1 MSDKTKKV
9 TDKIRASKNRNAS
22 GPKKTENKF
31 VVLKQSDKKAAVKK
45 AEAKKVDAKKADTK
59 KIEEVRG
66 EYKKGD
72 PRRPNTK
79 PMNPRKTDRPTAQK
93 AATKTTRRDG
103 KSTTAVKPV
112 KKVWDPNFK
121 PYFNKGVMMEYE
133 DRPNKVEV
141 FHHYYVVNKPYDML
155 CQFSK
160 EKADDYTLADL
171 GFDFPVDAYPVGRLD
186 KDSEGLLIVSNDKSL
201 NTSLLDPENK
211 HKRSYWVQVEGIP
224 TPSALKEIRKG
235 MEISVDG
242 KPYTTIPAEVL
253 LLPTAPD
260 VPERKPPVRFRAN
273 IPTSWAIITLVEGK
287 NRQVRRMWAKVGFPV
302 LRLIRV
308 SIENLELENIRS
320 SKVIEMTQKDIY
332 KILKIKREL

>member
-9 TDKIRASKNRNAS
+9 SEKIKSSKNRNAS

-31 VVLKQSDKKAAVKK
+31 VALKKSDKPKPRKSEPKK
-45 AEAKKVDAKKADTK
+45 AEPVK
-59 KIEEVRG
+59 EETVRG
-66 EYKKGD
+66 EFKKGD
-72 PRRPNTK
+72 PRRSLIK
-79 PMNPRKTDRPTAQK
+79 PTNPRKTEKPTLKKVVAK
-93 AATKTTRRDG
+93 SARRDG
-103 KSTTAVKPV
+103 KSTTATKPV

-160 EKADDYTLADL
+160 EKVDDYTLADL

-201 NTSLLDPENK
+201 NSSLLDPENN

-224 TPSALKEIRKG
+224 TPTALKGIRKG

-253 LLPTAPD
+253 LLPTPPD

-287 NRQVRRMWAKVGFPV
+287 NRQVRRMWAKAGFPV

-320 SKVIEMTQKDIY
+320 SKVIEMTQKDMY
-332 KILKIKREL
+332 KVLKIKS